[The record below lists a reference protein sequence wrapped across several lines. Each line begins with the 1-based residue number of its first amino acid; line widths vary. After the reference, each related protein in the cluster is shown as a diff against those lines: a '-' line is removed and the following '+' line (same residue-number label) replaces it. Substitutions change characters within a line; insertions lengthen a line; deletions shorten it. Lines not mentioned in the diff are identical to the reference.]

1 MIHSLAFHFVGVRG
15 LMASVLVVGALGTP
29 LLLAPEA
36 RADMCLS
43 SGHRDPP
50 YPNPDAGTD
59 GGDAVSMNRK
69 RNVGAGLLAS
79 ASIATVWL
87 SLRRSRGEKKLG

>member
-1 MIHSLAFHFVGVRG
+1 MNHSLAFHFVGVRR
-15 LMASVLVVGALGTP
+15 LMVSVLLVGALATP

-36 RADMCLS
+36 RADMCLN

-50 YPNPDAGTD
+50 YTNPDAGND

-87 SLRRSRGEKKLG
+87 SLRRSAGKK